1 MIHVTMSKD
10 WLQGPAGIAGV
21 AFTMGLLE
29 MLLLKVRNPSL
40 MAQTL
45 PNGCARSN
53 DWTTIV
59 AQLDDLCYSSA
70 MVEFAH
76 WLATS
81 WHIWTF
87 LVGGFDIQQVV
98 CCSISN
104 SNKCFSTN
112 VVQQMSQIGWQIS
125 KLTLWW
131 LLGRTAGSGNH
142 PQQSLISSS
151 RPSNWNLTLTIPSQT
166 INQSKHHPC
175 ERQKGS
181 RIFDP
186 CLEL

>member
-1 MIHVTMSKD
+1 MLQCRKTDYKVQQVLLALLSRWDCSRCFYLKSRLPDGTNAAQ
-10 WLQGPAGIAGV
+10 WLCPLQY
-21 AFTMGLLE
+21 
-29 MLLLKVRNPSL
+29 
-40 MAQTL
+40 
-45 PNGCARSN
+45 

-166 INQSKHHPC
+166 TIQSNHHPC
-175 ERQKGS
+175 KRRKGS

>member
-1 MIHVTMSKD
+1 
-10 WLQGPAGIAGV
+10 
-21 AFTMGLLE
+21 
-29 MLLLKVRNPSL
+29 